1 MKQFAIAT
9 TLALAAFAAQAQGG
23 TITPIPAA
31 SLCDGCGQVQSVHKE
46 KRKGQGGAVGM
57 VGGAVVGGLI
67 GNQFG
72 HGNGKAL
79 ATVGGAAAGGFAG
92 NEVQKH
98 VTSTE
103 VWVTS
108 VRLKDGSV
116 HRFEQAAAPA
126 WKAGAVVRVQG
137 KKLSSV

>member
-1 MKQFAIAT
+1 MKQFVIATLVAIA
-9 TLALAAFAAQAQGG
+9 ALAAHAQGG
-23 TITPIPAA
+23 NAA
-31 SLCDGCGQVQSVHKE
+31 AKAVHLCDVCGQVQAVQKE
-46 KRKGQGGAVGM
+46 TRKGEGGAVGI

-98 VTSTE
+98 VTSKD

-108 VRLKDGSV
+108 VRMKDGST
-116 HRFEQAAAPA
+116 RKFEQATAPA
-126 WKAGAVVRVQG
+126 WKAGTVVKVHGQ
-137 KKLSSV
+137 KITL

>member
-1 MKQFAIAT
+1 MKQLVIAAAIAT
-9 TLALAAFAAQAQGG
+9 AAFAANA
-23 TITPIPAA
+23 TTSVP
-31 SLCDGCGQVQSVHKE
+31 LCDSCGHVQGVHKE
-46 KRKGQGGAVGM
+46 TRKGKGGAAGI

-79 ATVGGAAAGGFAG
+79 ATVGGAAAGGYAG

-98 VTSTE
+98 VTSTD

-108 VRLKDGSV
+108 VRMKDGST
-116 HRFEQAAAPA
+116 RKFEQAAAPA
-126 WKAGAVVRVQG
+126 WKAGTVVKVNG
-137 KKLSSV
+137 KKISSI

>member
-1 MKQFAIAT
+1 MKQLVIAAAIAT
-9 TLALAAFAAQAQGG
+9 AAIAAHAQGG
-23 TITPIPAA
+23 TATNSAA
-31 SLCDGCGQVQSVHKE
+31 SLCDSCGRVQSVHKE
-46 KRKGQGGAVGM
+46 KRKGQGGATGI

-92 NEVQKH
+92 NEVQKQ
-98 VTSTE
+98 VTSKE

-108 VRLKDGSV
+108 VRMKDGST
-116 HRFEQAAAPA
+116 RKFEQAAAPA
-126 WKAGAVVRVQG
+126 WKAGSVVKMHGQ
-137 KKLSSV
+137 KISSL

>member
-1 MKQFAIAT
+1 MKTI
-9 TLALAAFAAQAQGG
+9 ALAGLLAISALSANAARAE
-23 TITPIPAA
+23 
-31 SLCDGCGQVQSVHKE
+31 SLCDTCGHVQAVKKE
-46 KRKGQGGAVGM
+46 TRKGQGGAVGI

-98 VTSTE
+98 VTSKD

-108 VRLKDGSV
+108 VKMKDGSV
-116 HRFEQAAAPA
+116 RKFEQAAAPA
-126 WKAGAVVRVQG
+126 WKAGAVVKLHG
-137 KKLSSV
+137 KTIVRA

>member
-1 MKQFAIAT
+1 MKQLVLAAAIAT
-9 TLALAAFAAQAQGG
+9 AAFAAHAENG
-23 TITPIPAA
+23 THTPK
-31 SLCDGCGQVQSVHKE
+31 LCDVCAQVQSVHKE
-46 KRKGQGGAVGM
+46 TRKGQGGAAGI

-72 HGNGKAL
+72 HGDGKAL

-98 VTSTE
+98 VTSKD

-108 VRLKDGSV
+108 VHMKDGST
-116 HRFEQAAAPA
+116 RKFEQATAPA
-126 WKAGAVVRVQG
+126 WKAGTVVKVHGQ
-137 KKLSSV
+137 KISL

>member
-1 MKQFAIAT
+1 MKQLAIAAVIAT
-9 TLALAAFAAQAQGG
+9 AAFAAHAEQA
-23 TITPIPAA
+23 
-31 SLCDGCGQVQSVHKE
+31 LCDTCGHVQAVTKE
-46 KRKGQGGAVGM
+46 TRKGQGGAAGI

-98 VTSTE
+98 VTSKD

-108 VRLKDGSV
+108 VKMKDGSV
-116 HRFEQAAAPA
+116 RKFEHAAAPG
-126 WKAGAVVRVQG
+126 WKAGSIVKLHGKSIVRA
-137 KKLSSV
+137 

>member
-1 MKQFAIAT
+1 MKQLAIAT
-9 TLALAAFAAQAQGG
+9 AIAIAAFAAQAE
-23 TITPIPAA
+23 T
-31 SLCDGCGQVQSVHKE
+31 SLCDTCGHVQAVTKE
-46 KRKGQGGAVGM
+46 KRKGQGGAAGI

-79 ATVGGAAAGGFAG
+79 ATVGGAAAGGYAG

-98 VTSTE
+98 VTSKD

-108 VRLKDGSV
+108 VKMKDGTV
-116 HRFEQAAAPA
+116 RKFEHAAAPG
-126 WKAGAVVRVQG
+126 WKAGSVVKLHG
-137 KKLSSV
+137 KTIVAA

>member
-1 MKQFAIAT
+1 MKHFAIA
-9 TLALAAFAAQAQGG
+9 AAIATAAIAGHAQGNS
-23 TITPIPAA
+23 AA
-31 SLCDGCGQVQSVHKE
+31 AHAGHLCDSCGHVQAVHKE
-46 KRKGQGGAVGM
+46 TRKGKGGAAGI

-79 ATVGGAAAGGFAG
+79 ATVGGAAAGGYAG

-108 VRLKDGSV
+108 VRMKDGST
-116 HRFEQAAAPA
+116 RTFEQAAAPA
-126 WKAGAVVRVQG
+126 WKAGSVVKV
-137 KKLSSV
+137 

>member
-1 MKQFAIAT
+1 MKQLVLAAAIAT
-9 TLALAAFAAQAQGG
+9 AAFAAQAQGG
-23 TITPIPAA
+23 TQTP
-31 SLCDGCGQVQSVHKE
+31 SLCDTCAQVQSVHKE
-46 KRKGQGGAVGM
+46 TRKGKGGATGI

-98 VTSTE
+98 VTSKDI
-103 VWVTS
+103 WVTK
-108 VRLKDGSV
+108 VQLRDGSS
-116 HRFEQAAAPA
+116 RTFENQSQPS
-126 WKAGAVVRVQG
+126 WKSGSLVKVNGRTLALYVAN
-137 KKLSSV
+137 

>member
-1 MKQFAIAT
+1 MKQLALAAAIAT
-9 TLALAAFAAQAQGG
+9 AAFAAQAQGG
-23 TITPIPAA
+23 NHTTP
-31 SLCDGCGQVQSVHKE
+31 LCDVCAQVQSVHKE
-46 KRKGQGGAVGM
+46 TRKGQGGAAGI

-79 ATVGGAAAGGFAG
+79 ATVGGAAAGGYAG

-98 VTSTE
+98 VTSKD

-108 VRLKDGSV
+108 VHMKDGST
-116 HRFEQAAAPA
+116 RKFEQATAPA
-126 WKAGAVVRVQG
+126 WKTGTVVKVHGQ
-137 KKLSSV
+137 KISL

>member
-1 MKQFAIAT
+1 MKQFAIAAAIAT
-9 TLALAAFAAQAQGG
+9 AAFAANA
-23 TITPIPAA
+23 TTPVA
-31 SLCDGCGQVQSVHKE
+31 LCDACGQVQGVHKE
-46 KRKGQGGAVGM
+46 TRKGQGGAAGI

-79 ATVGGAAAGGFAG
+79 ATVGGAAAGGYAG

-98 VTSTE
+98 VTSKD

-108 VRLKDGSV
+108 VRMKDGST
-116 HRFEQAAAPA
+116 RKFEQAAAPA
-126 WKAGAVVRVQG
+126 WKAGTVVKVHGQ
-137 KKLSSV
+137 KISSI